1 MKTTNSIL
9 WLFLCSIVTGSLDQ
23 TQNGE
28 NMVEIMVR
36 DVVNPEEYI
45 QNLKDRVIL
54 FPEENIK
61 LEILKKNQ
69 TTSEDVEEQLLK
81 TEDQT
86 EDDVTEDMLDEPE
99 NEPHLK
105 DIFNT
110 SHTRNR
116 RRAQRVSDY

>member
-36 DVVNPEEYI
+36 DVINPEEYI

-69 TTSEDVEEQLLK
+69 TTSEE
-81 TEDQT
+81 T
-86 EDDVTEDMLDEPE
+86 EDDVTDDMLTEPE

-110 SHTRNR
+110 THSRQR
-116 RRAQRVSDY
+116 RSRGQRVSYI

>member
-1 MKTTNSIL
+1 
-9 WLFLCSIVTGSLDQ
+9 
-23 TQNGE
+23 
-28 NMVEIMVR
+28 MVEIMVR
-36 DVVNPEEYI
+36 DVINPEEYI

-69 TTSEDVEEQLLK
+69 TTSEE
-81 TEDQT
+81 EDQT
-86 EDDVTEDMLDEPE
+86 EDDVTEDMLTEPE

-110 SHTRNR
+110 THSRHR
-116 RRAQRVSDY
+116 RRRGQRVSYI

>member
-36 DVVNPEEYI
+36 DVINPEEYI

-69 TTSEDVEEQLLK
+69 TTSE
-81 TEDQT
+81 EDQT
-86 EDDVTEDMLDEPE
+86 EDDVTEDMLTEPE

-110 SHTRNR
+110 THSRQR
-116 RRAQRVSDY
+116 RSRGQRVSYI